1 MVWDLR
7 FRAMGTRAHVLIEG
21 PPELLP
27 LACREIDRLE
37 QLWSRFIAESDIS
50 RLNRAAG
57 APVEVDPATIELIT
71 RAVEGWQITDG
82 LFDPTLLNELVA
94 AGYDRDFDEVR
105 SAGGGPAPA
114 AVPRRPRSG
123 GLSVS
128 VDASSS
134 AASVAAE
141 VGFDSGG
148 IGKGLGADMV
158 AAALR
163 RQGATAAM
171 VNLGGDLCA
180 DGAPVDGPWKVEL
193 DNPFDPTGP
202 SAVQLVL
209 KDRALATSTSL
220 VRRWQQ
226 QGQERHHLID
236 PRTGSP
242 CESDVAS
249 VSVIAE
255 HGWLA
260 EALAKAALLAGVDRA
275 RSLIADNAAT
285 GLVVD
290 WQGQIHPAP
299 GIQPYLSIPEGELAS
314 ITLRDRAPA
323 RFQISLPAR

>member
-1 MVWDLR
+1 
-7 FRAMGTRAHVLIEG
+7 
-21 PPELLP
+21 
-27 LACREIDRLE
+27 
-37 QLWSRFIAESDIS
+37 
-50 RLNRAAG
+50 
-57 APVEVDPATIELIT
+57 
-71 RAVEGWQITDG
+71 
-82 LFDPTLLNELVA
+82 
-94 AGYDRDFDEVR
+94 
-105 SAGGGPAPA
+105 
-114 AVPRRPRSG
+114 
-123 GLSVS
+123 
-128 VDASSS
+128 
-134 AASVAAE
+134 